1 MRNNHRSLVPSIS
14 DPVPILQPPTATV
27 SEYAKKIEILAN
39 DLANGSAMTPEIN
52 GAGKEFSFYFLHSS
66 PRRLAGEKKFHSY
79 NHKTTIWVSHEY
91 YLNPEF
97 FKILSRAF

>member
-1 MRNNHRSLVPSIS
+1 MRNNHRPLVPSIS

-52 GAGKEFSFYFLHSS
+52 NAGKEFSVYFLFTF
-66 PRRLAGEKKFHSY
+66 LK
-79 NHKTTIWVSHEY
+79 NTV
-91 YLNPEF
+91 
-97 FKILSRAF
+97 ILPD

>member
-1 MRNNHRSLVPSIS
+1 MRNNHRPLVPSIS

-52 GAGKEFSFYFLHSS
+52 DAGQ
-66 PRRLAGEKKFHSY
+66 
-79 NHKTTIWVSHEY
+79 
-91 YLNPEF
+91 
-97 FKILSRAF
+97 